1 VKKPRKKRVGG
12 GLGGVA
18 LAFGVAFTALLD
30 PAKGAAVE
38 EIDRNRERGD
48 HESGQG
54 GEKIE
59 R

>member
-1 VKKPRKKRVGG
+1 VKKSRKKRLGG

-30 PAKGAAVE
+30 PAKSAAIE

-59 R
+59 P